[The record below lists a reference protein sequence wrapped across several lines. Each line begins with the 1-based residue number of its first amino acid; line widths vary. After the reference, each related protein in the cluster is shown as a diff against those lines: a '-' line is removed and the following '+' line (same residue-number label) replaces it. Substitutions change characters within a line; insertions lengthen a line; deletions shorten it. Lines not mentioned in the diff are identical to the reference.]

1 MKHEKYAITGM
12 SCSACSSRVEKAVS
26 KLDGMKKASVNLLTN
41 SMQVDYDEGT
51 LSSQDIIQAVIDAG
65 YGATLSGENKK
76 ATAASEP
83 SPSDLAKKDM
93 KAMKHRLIW
102 SILFLIPVMYIAM
115 HHMLLEWFGIPV
127 PEAFQAVFHGD
138 ENAITFAFTQ
148 FLLILPI
155 MYLNRKYYING
166 FRTLFQGA
174 PNMDTLVG
182 MGSMAAAVYGVF
194 AIFRMSWGMGHGD
207 WALVSQYSTNLYFE
221 SAGMIVTLIDI
232 GKYLE
237 ARAKGKTSTAIE
249 KLMDLAPKQATVLRD
264 GKETVIPVE
273 ELAVGDEM
281 VIRPGESIPADGII
295 SEGSTSIDEA
305 AITGESIPVEKQQ
318 GDSVTSA
325 TINKTGFIHVR
336 ASRVGADTTISQI
349 IKLVDEASASKA
361 PIAKMADKISGIFV
375 PVVMT
380 IAVITGLI
388 WYFLLG
394 ADAEFAF
401 STAISVLVISCP
413 CALGLA
419 TPVAI
424 MVGTGKGAENGI
436 LIKSGEALETAHAI
450 DTVVMDKTG
459 TITEG
464 RPRVTD
470 IWVRKGTED
479 QLLTLA
485 ASMEQGSEHPLAE
498 AIMNYARD
506 HHMIPHAVTNF
517 KAIFGRGIEAVY
529 NGQTY
534 YAGNTRLME
543 EKGISSDAIQQRL
556 NELADAGKT
565 PLIFADAKEIIGIIA
580 AADMEKASSAEAIS
594 LFGKMGIDVV
604 MLTGDNQRTAEAIR
618 KRLHIPQ
625 VIAGVLPQDKERH
638 IAALQA
644 QGHKVAMIGDGIND
658 APALA
663 KADLGIA
670 IGAGTDV
677 AIESADA
684 VLMRNDLLD
693 AVSAVR
699 LSKAVIRNI
708 KENLFWAFF
717 YNAICI
723 PLAAGVLYPAFGIR
737 LNPMIG
743 AAAMSLSSFSVCM
756 NALRLRFFKPDHQSH
771 HVSRETL
778 QSEPTH
784 TVSAATTDAVTTQPA
799 APAEI
804 AEASD
809 QTAPVAAHQY
819 QLTIDGMMCQHC
831 VRTVTKALESLS
843 GVTAVHVNLDSKGT
857 TVASSSVI
865 PADDFKKVI
874 TTAGY
879 TLLSEKEEESTMK
892 TTLKIEGMM
901 CQHCQKHVQEALS
914 AMNGVTAVSV
924 DLDGGKADVEASRDI
939 PTEEFAKVIA
949 DAGYKLVTA

>member
-380 IAVITGLI
+380 IAVITGLV

-784 TVSAATTDAVTTQPA
+784 TVSAATTDAVTAQPA

-843 GVTAVHVNLDSKGT
+843 GVTAVHVDLDSKSA

>member
-380 IAVITGLI
+380 IAVITGLV

-506 HHMIPHAVTNF
+506 HHMVPHAVTNF

-663 KADLGIA
+663 KANLGIA

-843 GVTAVHVNLDSKGT
+843 GVTAVHVDLDSKSA

>member
-1 MKHEKYAITGM
+1 
-12 SCSACSSRVEKAVS
+12 
-26 KLDGMKKASVNLLTN
+26 
-41 SMQVDYDEGT
+41 
-51 LSSQDIIQAVIDAG
+51 
-65 YGATLSGENKK
+65 
-76 ATAASEP
+76 
-83 SPSDLAKKDM
+83 
-93 KAMKHRLIW
+93 
-102 SILFLIPVMYIAM
+102 
-115 HHMLLEWFGIPV
+115 
-127 PEAFQAVFHGD
+127 
-138 ENAITFAFTQ
+138 
-148 FLLILPI
+148 
-155 MYLNRKYYING
+155 
-166 FRTLFQGA
+166 
-174 PNMDTLVG
+174 MDTLVG

-380 IAVITGLI
+380 IAVITGLV

-843 GVTAVHVNLDSKGT
+843 GVTAVHVDLDSKSA

>member
-380 IAVITGLI
+380 IAVITGLV

-784 TVSAATTDAVTTQPA
+784 TVSAATTDVVTTQPA

-843 GVTAVHVNLDSKGT
+843 GVTAVHVDLDSKSA